1 MKSLLLFGALLGFG
15 IGLIFSWVQENS
27 WPSCL
32 WHACLA
38 AYLASLLLRWWGR
51 AWRSNLE
58 KVFSEPQPQTAP
70 INLSSLS
77 KATKS

>member
-1 MKSLLLFGALLGFG
+1 MKALLLMGGLLGFG
-15 IGLIFSWVQENS
+15 IGLIFSWAQES
-27 WPSCL
+27 AWPACL

-51 AWRSNLE
+51 AWRKNLE
-58 KVFSEPQPQTAP
+58 KSFSENQPFTAAP
-70 INLSSLS
+70 NLSSLS

>member
-1 MKSLLLFGALLGFG
+1 MKALLLIGGVLGFG
-15 IGLIFSWVQENS
+15 IGLVFSWIQESS

-38 AYLASLLLRWWGR
+38 AYVAGHMLRWWGR
-51 AWRSNLE
+51 AWRKNLE
-58 KVFSEPQPQTAP
+58 IVLSNNQSQAVSVD
-70 INLSSLS
+70 LSSLS

>member
-1 MKSLLLFGALLGFG
+1 MKALLLIGGLLGFG
-15 IGLIFSWVQENS
+15 IGLIFSWAQEGA

-38 AYLASLLLRWWGR
+38 AYLGGQLLRWWGR
-51 AWRSNLE
+51 AWRRNLE
-58 KVFSEPQPQTAP
+58 MVLSDNQSQSPS
-70 INLSSLS
+70 IDISSLS